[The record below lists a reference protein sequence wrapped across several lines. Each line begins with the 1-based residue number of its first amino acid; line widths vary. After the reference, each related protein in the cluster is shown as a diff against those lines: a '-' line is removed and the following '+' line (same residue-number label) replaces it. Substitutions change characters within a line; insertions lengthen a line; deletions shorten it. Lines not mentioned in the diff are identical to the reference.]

1 MSRYAVIIL
10 AILVGGAVG
19 LYLARR
25 NAKAATTLVEEGK
38 SPSLVPWIA
47 GLVVLVVGLFI
58 LADHQRS
65 PVESEYRPARVE
77 DGVIQPGGF
86 DGDDPTGAG
95 Q

>member
-25 NAKAATTLVEEGK
+25 NAKAATNLVEEGK

-65 PVESEYRPARVE
+65 PVGSEYRPAQIR
-77 DGVIQPGGF
+77 DGEIAPGGF